1 MINIIKKIIGF
12 ILLLIFSL
20 NGSMERMVKPEVAR
34 EQDKVLKE
42 EKLFVAINTENEQ
55 ALIEAIREGANINEF
70 ENFSNGTVSPLIWS
84 IHESNYNNRF
94 NDTLLS
100 YDFDPDFV
108 DLSGT
113 SIFYE
118 LIDESNRSFY
128 KLLSLKPNLNYIDKN
143 KNNAINRFILSG
155 NYDLFP
161 RRIKLLIDN
170 GATVQKK
177 NINTIIGKIKFGT
190 INEKDKIPG
199 VNILKHL
206 IDNYNGKDVDKDIY
220 AAYKGTFNE
229 KNKCKNNIVLYGIAG
244 YCSKDILR
252 ANINENSDLNLLLRI
267 AVMANNV
274 ENVKFL
280 IEKGASVKDEP
291 NLGYENALS
300 YAVNY
305 GNYETSEYLIPL
317 YEEAVDNC
325 LLFAVREKD
334 YDFVNFLLNNGANVN
349 NKKAFEEAFFHD
361 DEKMVNLFVDR
372 GFVVNQT
379 VILLDTSYM
388 VCAFNYYKLDT
399 IKNMYK
405 HSKKLSQEELQ
416 KAMSNSINRGDLE
429 VLNFLKEIGAD
440 FSVDYVSPEGSRFD
454 SQLMKAVHN
463 GFFDITRFLVEN
475 SCTLDNYSDEEVDA
489 FIKYA
494 KRSDDIYN
502 YLVNKKIISEG

>member
-1 MINIIKKIIGF
+1 MIGIIKKFIGF

-20 NGSMERMVKPEVAR
+20 NGSIDRMVQPEVAQ
-34 EQDKVLKE
+34 EQDKKNE

-55 ALIEAIREGANINEF
+55 ALIEAVREGADINKF

-113 SIFYE
+113 TVFYE
-118 LIDESNRSFY
+118 LIDEDNKGFY
-128 KLLSLKPNLNYIDKN
+128 KLLSLGPNLNYIDKN
-143 KNNAINRFILSG
+143 KNNAINKFILSKD
-155 NYDLFP
+155 YDFFP

-177 NINTIIGKIKFGT
+177 NINTIIGKIKFGA
-190 INEKDKIPG
+190 INEEDKIPG
-199 VNILKHL
+199 VNVLKHL
-206 IDNYNGKDVDKDIY
+206 IDNYNGKDIDKDIC

-244 YCSKDILR
+244 YCGNDILR

-267 AVMANNV
+267 AVMANNI

-305 GNYETSEYLIPL
+305 GNYETAEYLIHL
-317 YEEAVDNC
+317 YKEAVDKC

-334 YDFVNFLLNNGANVN
+334 YDFVNFLLDNGC
-349 NKKAFEEAFFHD
+349 D
-361 DEKMVNLFVDR
+361 
-372 GFVVNQT
+372 
-379 VILLDTSYM
+379 
-388 VCAFNYYKLDT
+388 
-399 IKNMYK
+399 
-405 HSKKLSQEELQ
+405 
-416 KAMSNSINRGDLE
+416 
-429 VLNFLKEIGAD
+429 
-440 FSVDYVSPEGSRFD
+440 PP
-454 SQLMKAVHN
+454 
-463 GFFDITRFLVEN
+463 
-475 SCTLDNYSDEEVDA
+475 
-489 FIKYA
+489 
-494 KRSDDIYN
+494 
-502 YLVNKKIISEG
+502 

>member
-1 MINIIKKIIGF
+1 MIGIIKKFIGF

-20 NGSMERMVKPEVAR
+20 NGSIDRMVQPEVAQ
-34 EQDKVLKE
+34 EQDKKNE

-55 ALIEAIREGANINEF
+55 ALIEAVREGADINKF

-113 SIFYE
+113 TVFYE
-118 LIDESNRSFY
+118 LIDEDNKGFY
-128 KLLSLKPNLNYIDKN
+128 KLLSLGPNLNYIDKN
-143 KNNAINRFILSG
+143 KNNAINKFILSKD
-155 NYDLFP
+155 YDFFP

-177 NINTIIGKIKFGT
+177 NINTIIGKIKFGA
-190 INEKDKIPG
+190 INEEDKIPG
-199 VNILKHL
+199 VNVLKHL
-206 IDNYNGKDVDKDIY
+206 IDNYNGKDIDKDIC

-244 YCSKDILR
+244 YCGNDILR

-267 AVMANNV
+267 AVMANNI

-305 GNYETSEYLIPL
+305 GNYETAEYLIPL
-317 YEEAVDNC
+317 YKEAVDKC

-334 YDFVNFLLNNGANVN
+334 YDFVNFLLDNGANVN
-349 NKKAFEEAFFHD
+349 NKEAFEEAFFHD

-379 VILLDTSYM
+379 VILLHTSYM

-405 HSKKLSQEELQ
+405 YSKKLSQEEIQ
-416 KAMSNSINRGDLE
+416 EAMYNSIDRGDLE
-429 VLNFLKEIGAD
+429 VLKFLKELGAD
-440 FSVDYVSPEGSRFD
+440 FSIEYISLDGTKYE
-454 SQLMKAVHN
+454 SQFMTAVRN
-463 GFFDITRFLVEN
+463 GFFDITKFLVEN
-475 SCTLDNYSDEEVDA
+475 GCTLDNYSDEEVNE
-489 FIKYA
+489 FIRLA
-494 KRSDDIYN
+494 KESNDIYN
-502 YLVNKKIISEG
+502 YLVNKKIIPKG